1 MVSLSCRPRG
11 RIAQRFSLRL
21 LQSIDAAP
29 GRPALA
35 GPSCA
40 GPPRRADAQLRAPWW
55 KRTPRR
61 TR

>member
-29 GRPALA
+29 RKPALA
-35 GPSCA
+35 RHVTGRASCGCA
-40 GPPRRADAQLRAPWW
+40 IEGALVKEIAAQDS
-55 KRTPRR
+55 
-61 TR
+61 